1 MDATAQAVHL
11 GLPQFQ
17 TFLVLLFRMVGV
29 LAALPILGGRAVP
42 PAVKLALALALS
54 LVLTPILRFGPIPTD
69 PVLMGAGAAL
79 EFLLGFVLGLVVRL
93 LFSAFE
99 LAGELIGTQMGFSVL
114 HLFDPLSS
122 HQVPVIGQLHVL
134 LASLVFLSMNAHM
147 LLVQAIASSYEVL
160 PPMGIGLSTE
170 LADAVLRLAQHMF
183 LTALKIAAPVLAM
196 IMLVNLAMAVLGRA
210 IPQINV
216 FIMSFP
222 LTIACGLAVIG
233 LSLPL
238 TVSLYQ
244 EEFVSLH
251 RHVLDFMKGLAR
263 G

>member
-1 MDATAQAVHL
+1 MDATAQAIHL

-17 TFLVLLFRMVGV
+17 TFLVLLFRVVGV

-42 PAVKLALALALS
+42 PVVKIALALTLS
-54 LVLTPILRFGPIPTD
+54 LVLAPVLHLAPLPTD

-99 LAGELIGTQMGFSVL
+99 LAGELIGTQMGFGVL

-122 HQVPVIGQLHVL
+122 HQVPVIGQFHVMI
-134 LASLVFLSMNAHM
+134 ASSVFLSMNAH
-147 LLVQAIASSYEVL
+147 LLVVQAIVSSYEVL
-160 PPMGIGLSTE
+160 PPLGIGLSTG
-170 LADAVLRLAQHMF
+170 LADSVLQLAQHMF
-183 LTALKIAAPVLAM
+183 LVALKIAAPVLAM

-222 LTIACGLAVIG
+222 LTIACGLAVMG
-233 LSLPL
+233 LSLPY
-238 TVSLYQ
+238 TVSLYH
-244 EEFVSLH
+244 EEFLSLH
-251 RHVLDFMKGLAR
+251 QNLFDLMKGLAR

>member
-1 MDATAQAVHL
+1 MESTAQAVHL

-17 TFLVLLFRMVGV
+17 TFLVLLFRVVGV
-29 LAALPILGGRAVP
+29 LAALPILGGRALP
-42 PAVKLALALALS
+42 SSVKIALALTLS
-54 LVLTPILRFGPIPTD
+54 FVLAPVLRLAPLPTD
-69 PVLMGAGAAL
+69 PLLMGVGAAL

-99 LAGELIGTQMGFSVL
+99 LAGELIGSQMGFSVL

-122 HQVPVIGQLHVL
+122 HQVPVIGQFHVMV
-134 LASLVFLSMNAHM
+134 ASLVFLSMNAH
-147 LLVQAIASSYEVL
+147 LLVVQAIASSYEVL
-160 PPMGIGLSTE
+160 PPLGIGVSPA

-183 LTALKIAAPVLAM
+183 LVALKIAAPVLAM

-216 FIMSFP
+216 FITSFP
-222 LTIACGLAVIG
+222 LTIACGLAVMG
-233 LSLPL
+233 LSLPF
-238 TVSLYQ
+238 TVSLYRD
-244 EEFVSLH
+244 EFLSLNQH
-251 RHVLDFMKGLAR
+251 LFDLMRGMAR